1 MNERFLLGTS
11 PDFMGDQFDY
21 LNENPWNLDEIL
33 AESVSLCCDSEPGK
47 HFIYIAFDE
56 DDVIRYV
63 GMGQRDRANHV
74 NSGKSHNGLL
84 NEYVSSGRKFQIEK
98 LSENISQSKAA
109 ISEKF
114 LVETLG
120 RVLCEDGPL
129 FNISDGGII
138 GERGEIWWRH
148 FSAAMAER
156 SKCPKWLDNVRAAAA
171 RRSANNLDWLNNVKR
186 ATAHRVANNVEW
198 RKNVIEA
205 GRKRAADPKW
215 QASNKAVTSN
225 PDWIRLHSA
234 RLREMARDPEIR
246 ARARATLMNNDRF
259 FIEQAQR
266 NKKQANDPVW
276 QQKNLEGAQKRV
288 NNPEWIKNTTNA
300 NREKAKCP
308 IWREKNRQGSI
319 KRSNNAAW
327 VEHWQNVLRR
337 KAKPLIVT
345 LPDEYDNLEIFV
357 DSGNGFAKDM
367 GICQA
372 SISLTARGKQ
382 KKTHGLRIRYATPDE
397 IQLKKPI

>member
-1 MNERFLLGTS
+1 MDERFFLDVS
-11 PDFMGDQFDY
+11 PDFMGDQFDC

-33 AESVSLCCDSEPGK
+33 AESVSLCSDSEPGK

-63 GMGQRDRANHV
+63 GMGQKYRANHV
-74 NSGKSHNGLL
+74 NSGKSHNDLL
-84 NEYVSSGRKFQIEK
+84 NKYVSSGRKFQIEK
-98 LSENISQSKAA
+98 LSEDISQSKAA
-109 ISEKF
+109 IAERF

-120 RVLCEDGPL
+120 RILCDDGPL
-129 FNISDGGII
+129 FNIADGGIV
-138 GERGEIWWRH
+138 GERGEIWWRNS
-148 FSAAMAER
+148 SAGMTER
-156 SKCPKWLDNVRAAAA
+156 SKNQEWRDNVRLAAA
-171 RRSANNLDWLNNVKR
+171 RRTANNTEWLNNVKR
-186 ATAHRVANNVEW
+186 ATAHRVANNIEW
-198 RKNVIEA
+198 RNNVIEA
-205 GRKRAADPKW
+205 GKKRAADPKW

-225 PDWIRLHSA
+225 PEWIKLHSE

-246 ARARATLMNNDRF
+246 ARARATLMSNDRF
-259 FIEQAQR
+259 FIEQAER
-266 NKKQANDPVW
+266 NRKQAKDPAW
-276 QQKNLEGAQKRV
+276 QQRNLEGAQKRV

-300 NREKAKCP
+300 NRKKAECP
-308 IWREKNRQGSI
+308 IWKESNRQGKI

-327 VEHWQNVLRR
+327 VEHWQNVIRK

-357 DSGNGFAKDM
+357 DSGSRFAKDM

-397 IQLKKPI
+397 IQLRKPI